1 MTEPG
6 QGRGNVER
14 IRRALELARAEREQ
28 TARHGGTPAAAAS
41 ATPVARVRS
50 VSVDAEVLR
59 RWHVFA
65 PGATEPSARAFA
77 DLGTRLVPRL
87 DRHGWRTL
95 AVVGPAAE
103 EGKTFTAIN
112 LAVAL
117 AASAQATAWLIDLD
131 LRAPQ
136 LHHRFGFAPQA
147 GIEQVLRGELAV
159 HDAVVNPEGYP
170 GLLLL
175 PARTPVANPAQLLSA
190 ESARAV
196 LAELRQ
202 PDARRYVIYDLPPV
216 LDGDEVRLV
225 AAHLDAA
232 LLVVADERTRRS
244 DVRRCCEALRG
255 VPIVGTVL
263 NGARDARPA
272 GSTAGQA

>member
-1 MTEPG
+1 MTEAG
-6 QGRGNVER
+6 QGLGNVER

-28 TARHGGTPAAAAS
+28 AARQGVTSAALAP

-50 VSVDAEVLR
+50 VPVDPEVLR
-59 RWHVFA
+59 RSHVLP
-65 PGATEPSARAFA
+65 PGAPEPTGRTFT
-77 DLGTRLVPRL
+77 DLAARLVPRL

-95 AVVGPAAE
+95 AVVSPVGD

-117 AASAQATAWLIDLD
+117 ASAAQATAWLVELD

-136 LHHRFGFAPQA
+136 LHQRFGFAPQA
-147 GIEQVLRGELAV
+147 GIEQVLRGELPL

-175 PARTPVANPAQLLSA
+175 PARAPVANPAELLST
-190 ESARAV
+190 ETARAT
-196 LAELRQ
+196 LSELRQ
-202 PDARRYVIYDLPPV
+202 PEAHRYVIYDLPPA

-255 VPIVGTVL
+255 VPVVGTVL
-263 NGARDARPA
+263 NGVRDAQPA
-272 GSTAGQA
+272 DSTPGQA